1 MRGSPT
7 AQISVAIVCIVL
19 GALLML
25 QYQTHGSFV
34 KAQMAESSVDQTTII
49 SNLYESNLALRKES
63 ETLAAQEAEYERLLD
78 SGGLADMR
86 DDVERIRVYNA
97 SEAVTGPG
105 IELSID
111 SDIQAEH
118 LLDLLNEFRNAGAEA
133 IALND
138 VRIGVDSAVAGPGG
152 KVVVDGVELGKRLV
166 FRAVG
171 NPDALDR
178 ALGRKGGVLS
188 YLRNS
193 YPGTQFVLVKRDG
206 MTLPARK
213 ERPAPRFAAVAP

>member
-7 AQISVAIVCIVL
+7 AQITVAIVCIVL

-49 SNLYESNLALRKES
+49 SSLYESNLALRKEAES
-63 ETLAAQEAEYERLLD
+63 LAAQQAEYERLLD
-78 SGGLADMR
+78 TGGLADMR

-97 SEAVTGPG
+97 SEAITGPG
-105 IELSID
+105 IELAID
-111 SDIQAEH
+111 SEIQAEH
-118 LLDLLNEFRNAGAEA
+118 LLDLLNELRNAGAEA

-138 VRIGVDSAVAGPGG
+138 VRIGVDSTVVGSSG
-152 KVVVDGVELGKRLV
+152 KVLVDGVGTGRTLS

-171 NPDALDR
+171 NPDSLDR

-188 YLRNS
+188 YLRNT
-193 YPGTQFVLVKRDG
+193 YPGTQFVLVKQSSL
-206 MTLPARK
+206 TLPARK
-213 ERPAPRFAAVAP
+213 ERPMPRFASVIP